1 MPAARPANVKSNR
14 ILVVRNR
21 FIGDTMLAIPF
32 LRNLRRAF
40 PDAVIDV
47 LCESGA
53 DPLLADCPY
62 TDELLPWRR
71 PPRVGRVVRGSL
83 GNVVENARW
92 IRRRRYD
99 TVYLLKRSL
108 SSVLLAWFAGI
119 PRRIGFRSIGSG
131 LLSRTVPVVPSRHQA
146 ELFLDLLRCEGIAVD
161 DGRNECWTTEESV
174 GRADA
179 LLAGIVA
186 ERPRVF
192 LAPQSTDEH
201 RLWPLERFAKIIDW
215 LVADRGC
222 DVFLCGGP
230 ADRPVHEALRGLV
243 AAGSSQRMHDY
254 SAMLSLRDVGGL
266 LARMDLCLG
275 VDSGL
280 NHIAA
285 ANGVPVVVLA
295 GPTDPNRWHPW
306 KITSEV
312 VKAEPAQRSG
322 FRRRRLPDHA
332 LPWNPE
338 PASMKAISVEHVQD
352 AVDRLLPVHRI
363 TNPPAPSLRVV
374 DLRQGAR
381 RYEVWES
388 PRHASAAAA
397 EPATKPLAHAH

>member
-1 MPAARPANVKSNR
+1 MPASRPAISEPSR

-21 FIGDTMLAIPF
+21 FIGDTMLAVPF
-32 LRNLRRAF
+32 LRNLRRRF
-40 PDAVIDV
+40 PNTVIDV

-71 PPRVGRVVRGSL
+71 PPRVGRVVRGSI
-83 GNVVENARW
+83 GNVIETARW

-99 TVYLLKRSL
+99 RVYLLKRSL

-119 PRRIGFRSIGSG
+119 PWRVGFHSIGSS
-131 LLSRTVPVVPSRHQA
+131 LLSRTVAVVPSRHQA
-146 ELFLDLLRCEGIAVD
+146 ELFLDLLRCEGITVD

-179 LLAGIVA
+179 LLAGIPA
-186 ERPRVF
+186 ARPRVF

-201 RLWPLERFAKIIDW
+201 RLWPLDRFARIIEW

-222 DVFLCGGP
+222 EVFLCGGP
-230 ADRPVHEALRGLV
+230 ADRPVHETLLRLV
-243 AAGSSQRMHDY
+243 SAGSAPHVHDY
-254 SAMLSLRDVGGL
+254 SARLSLRDVGGL

-306 KITSEV
+306 KTTSEV
-312 VKAEPAQRSG
+312 VKAELAHRRG

-338 PASMKAISVEHVQD
+338 PASMKAITIEHVKD
-352 AVDRLLPVHRI
+352 AVDRLLPVLRHA
-363 TNPPAPSLRVV
+363 TPPAPALRVV
-374 DLRQGAR
+374 DLRQGTHC
-381 RYEVWES
+381 YEVWDS
-388 PRHASAAAA
+388 PRHAAAAA

>member
-1 MPAARPANVKSNR
+1 MPASHPASAEPTR

-21 FIGDTMLAIPF
+21 FIGDTMLAVPF
-32 LRNLRRAF
+32 LRNLRRRF
-40 PDAVIDV
+40 PNAVIDV

-71 PPRVGRVVRGSL
+71 PPRVGRVVRGSF

-99 TVYLLKRSL
+99 RVYLLKRSL

-119 PRRIGFRSIGSG
+119 PWRVGFQSIGSS

-179 LLAGIVA
+179 LLAGIAA

-201 RLWPLERFAKIIDW
+201 RLWPLDRFARIIDW

-222 DVFLCGGP
+222 EVFLCGGP
-230 ADRPVHEALRGLV
+230 ADRPVHEALRRIV
-243 AAGSSQRMHDY
+243 SAGSAQRVHDY
-254 SAMLSLRDVGGL
+254 SASLSLRDVGGL

-306 KITSEV
+306 KTTSEV
-312 VKAEPAQRSG
+312 VKAEPVRQRR
-322 FRRRRLPDHA
+322 FRRRRLLDAA

-338 PASMKAISVEHVQD
+338 PASMKAISIEHVRD
-352 AVDRLLPVHRI
+352 AVDRLLPVPRSG
-363 TNPPAPSLRVV
+363 NSAAPPLRVV
-374 DLRQGAR
+374 DLRQGAS

-388 PRHASAAAA
+388 PRHAPAA